1 MAAAVAAHGL
11 ALVSLI
17 PACNTRASSG
27 AHLLARVRAVALR
40 IHGRIPMTPSPA
52 PADESAPTPNSL
64 HQELQRAWRTSL
76 QLGVSLACTW
86 TVAMLVRFA
95 VPRHLG
101 PLGFGDLSL
110 AETFTAGFFVFAG
123 LGIDT
128 YTMREV
134 VSRPAHVSDYFA
146 GVQLVRL
153 VLSAVAML
161 LLLAVLV
168 ARDKPDTL
176 IQAAELWAVTY
187 GLMTLNGSLST
198 LLQGTGR
205 TGRLA
210 IGNVIAKIAWGSGLI
225 VCLEYAD
232 RDWLWMYVLPA
243 LLSELFRTALIY
255 PAAQKAVG
263 LRWRIDAAATKAVL
277 RRSLPYYLG
286 GIAIALGGPL
296 NFLALE
302 LIKSDERELGWY
314 GATLSLAALAMIF
327 SPLLEWILLP
337 TLARAR
343 ARSAERVD
351 TILAYALEALLL
363 ASIPLALIGALGAS
377 VLVPLALG
385 PAYAPST
392 TAFAVLA
399 IMCVFTYAAMI
410 LANGLIARG
419 HPWSLTSLS
428 IVNVVAAPTLSWAI
442 VPALHRWLGLG
453 GEAAGAAI
461 AMTLSEV
468 MVVTLALL
476 RLGRG
481 ILTPR
486 LVRTTTK
493 CLLACA
499 VVVVIDR
506 RLSELA
512 ELRLVI
518 DLVCYVA
525 IVLLVGAVNLRE
537 LRGLLRTARQTGG
550 EPA

>member
-1 MAAAVAAHGL
+1 MPEHGL
-11 ALVSLI
+11 TLVSQIL
-17 PACNTRASSG
+17 ACDTRRPSG
-27 AHLLARVRAVALR
+27 AHQISRLFVRAF
-40 IHGRIPMTPSPA
+40 A
-52 PADESAPTPNSL
+52 PASVDGLGSMSRSTAPDEESAPASSSL

-76 QLGVSLACTW
+76 QLGLSLACTW
-86 TVAMLVRFA
+86 TVALLVRFA

-110 AETFTAGFFVFAG
+110 AETFTAGFFVFAS

-134 VSRPAHVSDYFA
+134 VSRPSHVSEYFA
-146 GVQLVRL
+146 GVQLIRL
-153 VLSAVAML
+153 LLSAVAML

-168 ARDKPDTL
+168 ARDKPDAL
-176 IQAAELWAVTY
+176 IEAAELWSATY
-187 GLMTLNGSLST
+187 ALMTLNGSLST
-198 LLQGTGR
+198 LLQGTGK
-205 TGRLA
+205 TERLA
-210 IGNVIAKIAWGSGLI
+210 VANVIAKLAWGLGLI

-232 RDWLWMYVLPA
+232 SDWLWMYVLPA
-243 LLSELFRTALIY
+243 LLSEVFRTALIY
-255 PAAQKAVG
+255 PAARRAVD
-263 LRWRIDAAATKAVL
+263 LRWRVNVAATKAVL
-277 RRSLPYYLG
+277 RSSLPYYLG
-286 GIAIALGGPL
+286 AIAIALGGPL
-296 NFLALE
+296 NFFALE
-302 LIKSDERELGWY
+302 LIKTDERELGWY

-327 SPLLEWILLP
+327 SPLLEWVLLP

-343 ARSAERVD
+343 TRSPERVD
-351 TILAYALEALLL
+351 MILAYAMEALLL
-363 ASIPLALIGALGAS
+363 GSIPLALIGALGAN

-385 PAYAPST
+385 PAYVQST
-392 TAFAVLA
+392 AAFGVLA
-399 IMCVFTYAAMI
+399 VMCVFTYAAMI

-428 IVNVVAAPTLSWAI
+428 LVNVLAAPVLSCAL
-442 VPALHRWLGLG
+442 VPATRRWLGLG

-486 LVRTTTK
+486 LLRATAK
-493 CLLACA
+493 CLVACA
-499 VVVVIDR
+499 VVIAIDR
-506 RLSELA
+506 RLTALS

-518 DLVCYVA
+518 DLACYLIVV
-525 IVLLVGAVNLRE
+525 VLLRAVSLRE
-537 LRGLLRTARQTGG
+537 LRELVRSARETRG

>member
-1 MAAAVAAHGL
+1 MSSHGL
-11 ALVSLI
+11 ALVSPI
-17 PACNTRASSG
+17 AACDTRASSG
-27 AHLLARVRAVALR
+27 ARVFALGLARAVALQM
-40 IHGRIPMTPSPA
+40 HGRIPMTSPA
-52 PADESAPTPNSL
+52 PVDESAPTPNSL

-76 QLGVSLACTW
+76 QLGVSLSCTW
-86 TVAMLVRFA
+86 TVALLVRFA

-134 VSRPAHVSDYFA
+134 VSRPEHVSDYFA

-153 VLSAVAML
+153 MLSAVAML

-168 ARDKPDTL
+168 ARDKPDAL
-176 IQAAELWAVTY
+176 IQAAELWAATY

-198 LLQGTGR
+198 LLQGTGK
-205 TGRLA
+205 TQRLA
-210 IGNVIAKIAWGSGLI
+210 IANVIAKIAWGSGLL

-232 RDWLWMYVLPA
+232 RRWVWMYVLPA
-243 LLSELFRTALIY
+243 LFSELFRTALIY

-263 LRWRIDAAATKAVL
+263 LRWRVDAAATKAVL

-337 TLARAR
+337 TLSRAR
-343 ARSAERVD
+343 ARSLERVD

-363 ASIPLALIGALGAS
+363 ASIPLALIGALGAG

-428 IVNVVAAPTLSWAI
+428 IVNVVAAPLLSWAL
-442 VPALHRWLGLG
+442 VPGLHRWLGLG

-468 MVVTLALL
+468 MVVSLALW

-493 CLLACA
+493 CLVACA

-506 RLSELA
+506 RLTELA

-525 IVLLVGAVNLRE
+525 IVLLLGAVNLRE
-537 LRGLLRTARQTGG
+537 LRDLLRTARQTGG